1 MEQQPSTSTS
11 ISVTHPIVS
20 KQRSL
25 PIPKV
30 VNNYIL
36 NNYGA
41 AYYGSQNITEKQ
53 EILSKIESACVNA
66 GYVNIRADEIE
77 RRLKNMKSHYRRK
90 KLELTIGSS
99 HSVVWEYYSILD
111 AIFTELDKN
120 KPIVE
125 CPIVPKVEVVVGQK
139 RPAGNQEPKVAKQ
152 EVEVADAPK
161 PQDL

>member
-1 MEQQPSTSTS
+1 MEQQPSQQQS
-11 ISVTHPIVS
+11 ISVTYPIVS

-41 AYYGSQNITEKQ
+41 TYYGSKNITEKQ
-53 EILSKIESACVNA
+53 QILSKIESACVSA

-90 KLELTIGSS
+90 KLELASGSS
-99 HSVVWEYYSILD
+99 QSVVWEYYTILD

-139 RPAGNQEPKVAKQ
+139 RPAGNQEPKVPKQ
-152 EVEVADAPK
+152 EAEGVNASK